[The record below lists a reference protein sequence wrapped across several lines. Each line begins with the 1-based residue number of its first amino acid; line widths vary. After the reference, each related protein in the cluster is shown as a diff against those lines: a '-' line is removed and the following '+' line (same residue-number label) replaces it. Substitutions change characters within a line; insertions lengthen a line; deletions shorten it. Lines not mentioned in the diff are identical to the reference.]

1 MARII
6 KPLTV
11 KQIEAAHPKTKEYF
25 LYDGDN
31 LRLKITPNNIKT
43 WVYTFE
49 WEGKQKKTTIGVFK
63 KSKSDSSIG
72 VTLEQ
77 ARIEKEKFKTM
88 LSLGECPQS
97 EKKALKQ
104 LQQQKDEHRKIIE
117 NRLINN
123 IIHDYFNFI
132 TYDSES
138 HKKRQFSRINRMIL
152 PFVDNKMIDD
162 ITTKDI
168 LYCIDNIKTIE
179 EKHRVLTL
187 CGQIW
192 RWAKSNDRASH
203 NIIIDIDRKNT
214 LPQKTKTT
222 NYKTITD
229 ISRIKTLLSII
240 NEYNGDIAT
249 KTALK
254 LAPYVALRPFNIRF
268 AEWNEIDFEKK
279 LWIIPSNKM
288 KTKKEHIV
296 PLTDS
301 VINIINSMKLFSYKK
316 SIYIFPS
323 PITNSKPLSENTL
336 NYGLKRMGFGND
348 IVAHGF
354 RAMFSTIANEHIDDD
369 NAHGVSRDIIEF
381 QLAHVIDNKVG
392 AAYNRALYLKQRTK
406 LMQWWSDFLDNLQ
419 ES

>member
-11 KQIEAAHPKTKEYF
+11 KQIEAAQPKAQEYF

-63 KSKSDSSIG
+63 KSKSDSG
-72 VTLEQ
+72 VGITLEQ

-88 LSLGECPQS
+88 LSHGECPQS

-104 LQQQKDEHRKIIE
+104 LQHKKEVQKEIFNNKI
-117 NRLINN
+117 INN

-138 HKKRQFSRINRMIL
+138 HKKRQLSRINRMIL
-152 PFVDNKMIDD
+152 PFVDNKMIDN

-168 LYCIDNIKTIE
+168 LNCIDKIKTTE

-192 RWAKSNDRASH
+192 RWAKSNDRAER
-203 NIIIDIDRKNT
+203 NIIVDIDRKNT
-214 LPQKTKTT
+214 LPQKTQTSH
-222 NYKTITD
+222 YRTITD
-229 ISRIKTLLSII
+229 ENRIKDLLQSIDQYKGNMSTRI
-240 NEYNGDIAT
+240 
-249 KTALK
+249 ALK
-254 LAPYVALRPFNIRF
+254 LAPYVVLRPKNIRLG
-268 AEWNEIDFEKK
+268 EWNEIDFEKK
-279 LWIIPSNKM
+279 LWIIPSHKM

-296 PLTDS
+296 PLTDTM
-301 VINIINSMKLFSYKK
+301 IDIINYMRPFSYKK
-316 SIYIFPS
+316 SVYIFPS
-323 PITNSKPLSENTL
+323 PISNSKPLSENTL
-336 NYGLKRMGFGND
+336 NYGLQRLGFGEE
-348 IVAHGF
+348 IVTHGF

-381 QLAHVIDNKVG
+381 QMAHAIDNKVG

-406 LMQWWSDFLDNLQ
+406 LIQWWSDYLDQLKN
-419 ES
+419 S